1 MKCIQ
6 SLSRMQLSALRW
18 RESGKK
24 IALVPTMGYLHE
36 GHLSLMR
43 MARKLVGKSGVVV
56 TSIYVNPTQFGPS
69 EDFSKYPRDL
79 KSDKKLC
86 AQTGVDVLFLPDD
99 KSMYPTDGSGLKY
112 SVFVNEKE
120 LSQGMEGASRP
131 GHFEGV
137 TTVVT
142 KLFLLTQPHF
152 AVFGAKDFQ
161 QARVI
166 QKMTT
171 DLNFPVQIQLA
182 PTAREPDG
190 LAMSSRNKYLT
201 PEQRLQA
208 SALWSAIQSATEIL
222 AAAKGKSVQAGT
234 LRGRMLKQIESNS
247 AFEVDYI
254 EFFNPQNLQPVTRV
268 DFQCRVAIAARLGRV
283 RLIDNAS
290 LAGSEI

>member
-1 MKCIQ
+1 M
-6 SLSRMQLSALRW
+6 
-18 RESGKK
+18 
-24 IALVPTMGYLHE
+24 
-36 GHLSLMR
+36 
-43 MARKLVGKSGVVV
+43 
-56 TSIYVNPTQFGPS
+56 
-69 EDFSKYPRDL
+69 
-79 KSDKKLC
+79 
-86 AQTGVDVLFLPDD
+86 FLPDD

-152 AVFGAKDFQ
+152 AIFGAKDFQ

-171 DLNFPVQIQLA
+171 DLNFPV
-182 PTAREPDG
+182 
-190 LAMSSRNKYLT
+190 
-201 PEQRLQA
+201 
-208 SALWSAIQSATEIL
+208 
-222 AAAKGKSVQAGT
+222 
-234 LRGRMLKQIESNS
+234 
-247 AFEVDYI
+247 
-254 EFFNPQNLQPVTRV
+254 QNLQPVTRV